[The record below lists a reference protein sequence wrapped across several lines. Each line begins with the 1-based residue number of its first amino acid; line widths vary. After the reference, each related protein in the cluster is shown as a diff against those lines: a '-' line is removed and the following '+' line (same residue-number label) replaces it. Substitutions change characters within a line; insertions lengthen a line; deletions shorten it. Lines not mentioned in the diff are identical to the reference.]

1 MLEYAIDAQ
10 RVDASGSVALV
21 RQARV
26 LLDTSPAGR
35 SDVFNPAE
43 MLLAA
48 LAACI
53 IKSAERAMPLL
64 GFKLRAMNV
73 RLHAVR
79 SDSPPRITPHRLP
92 CDGRHRRKRSSHSAP
107 AHQYSEVRHNLEYV
121 GGGGCAGRARRA
133 GFAGRLIAGRPRLQA
148 AITRCLSRRAWCPR
162 LSL

>member
-1 MLEYAIDAQ
+1 M
-10 RVDASGSVALV
+10 ALV

-35 SDVFNPAE
+35 SDAFNPAE
-43 MLLAA
+43 MILAA

-79 SDSPPRITPHRLP
+79 SDSPPRIVAIDYLVTVDTDESDRRIALLHTNIRKYGTISNTLAGAVAL
-92 CDGRHRRKRSSHSAP
+92 DGRI
-107 AHQYSEVRHNLEYV
+107 VRGLRD
-121 GGGGCAGRARRA
+121 G
-133 GFAGRLIAGRPRLQA
+133 
-148 AITRCLSRRAWCPR
+148 
-162 LSL
+162 